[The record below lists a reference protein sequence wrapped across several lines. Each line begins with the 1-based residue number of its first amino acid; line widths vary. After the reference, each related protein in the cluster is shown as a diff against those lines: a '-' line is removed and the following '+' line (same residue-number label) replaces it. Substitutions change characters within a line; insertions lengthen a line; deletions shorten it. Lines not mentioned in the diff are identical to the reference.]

1 MVTFFRNNLV
11 LSYLAALG
19 ALAVVSVL
27 ALRGL
32 DAAGIGAA
40 LMLAA
45 VTAGACFHVG
55 SASSPK
61 NDGTDGYLA
70 SRQLFGES
78 LAPVW
83 SGQIENSRSQMET
96 AINALA
102 ERFGGIVDKL
112 DNAVHASSSATD
124 NVGNGKGIGAVFAGS
139 ERELGEVVM
148 SIEKAM
154 ASKAEMLGKIQ
165 GLQEFTRELTQMT
178 EDVASIAAH
187 TNLLALNAAIEAA
200 RAGETGRGFAVVAK
214 EVRTLSNLSAETG
227 KRMADKVAVISH
239 AITATC
245 QAAESSLAR
254 ETTAMKASTQTI
266 DVVLSDFR
274 GVTDALLQASQL
286 LKDESVEIQSEVG
299 QALVQLQFQDRVSQI
314 LSHVKANIDS
324 LPAALADNRMQSEND
339 ARLVPLDPAPMLASL
354 QSTYAMADEFA
365 VHGGKQQKLAAP
377 AAADELTFF

>member
-1 MVTFFRNNLV
+1 MVTFFRTNPL
-11 LSYLAALG
+11 LGYLAALG
-19 ALAVVSVL
+19 ALAVVTVL

-32 DAAGIGAA
+32 DKAGIGAA
-40 LMLAA
+40 LMLAVATA
-45 VTAGACFHVG
+45 VTCLLAARGT
-55 SASSPK
+55 SP
-61 NDGTDGYLA
+61 NSTATDGYLA
-70 SRQLFGES
+70 SRQAFGES

-83 SGQIENSRSQMET
+83 SGQIETSRSQMEN
-96 AINALA
+96 AVNALA

-112 DNAVHASSSATD
+112 DSAVHASSSATD

-139 ERELGEVVM
+139 ERDMKAVVQ

-154 ASKAEMLGKIQ
+154 ASKTEMLGKIQ

-227 KRMADKVAVISH
+227 KRMADKVAVISS
-239 AITATC
+239 AIVATC
-245 QAAESSLAR
+245 QAAESSLAQ
-254 ETTAMKASTQTI
+254 ETRAMAASTQTI
-266 DVVLSDFR
+266 DGVLADFR
-274 GVTDALLQASQL
+274 AVTDTLLQASQL

-324 LPAALADNRMQSEND
+324 LPAALADNKQQYEND
-339 ARLVPLDPAPMLASL
+339 ACLVPLDAGPMLAAL

-365 VHGGKQQKLAAP
+365 VHGGKQRHIAAP
-377 AAADELTFF
+377 ADDELTFF

>member
-1 MVTFFRNNLV
+1 MVTFFRNNLQIG
-11 LSYLAALG
+11 YLAALG
-19 ALAVVSVL
+19 ALAVVTVL

-32 DAAGIGAA
+32 DTAGLASA

-45 VTAGACFHVG
+45 ATGGACFLSFRNSAPGG
-55 SASSPK
+55 SDSL
-61 NDGTDGYLA
+61 DGYLA
-70 SRQLFGES
+70 SRQVFGES

-83 SGQIENSRSQMET
+83 SGQIEISRSQMES
-96 AINALA
+96 AVNSLA

-124 NVGNGKGIGAVFAGS
+124 RVGNGKGIGAVFAGS
-139 ERELGEVVM
+139 ERELGQVVQ
-148 SIEKAM
+148 SIEQAM
-154 ASKAEMLGKIQ
+154 ASKADMLGKIQ

-227 KRMADKVAVISH
+227 KRMADKVAVISS

-245 QAAESSLAR
+245 QAAESSLEK
-254 ETTAMKASTQTI
+254 ETKAMAASTQTI
-266 DVVLSDFR
+266 DGVLSEFR
-274 GVTDALLQASQL
+274 GVTDALLESSQL

-324 LPAALADNRMQSEND
+324 LPAALADNRQQYEND
-339 ARLVPLDPAPMLASL
+339 ACLAPLDAGPMLASL

-365 VHGGKQQKLAAP
+365 VHGGKQKQIAAP
-377 AAADELTFF
+377 ADDELTFF

>member
-1 MVTFFRNNLV
+1 MLSFFRNNLQTG
-11 LSYLAALG
+11 YLAALG
-19 ALAVVSVL
+19 ALAVMTVL

-32 DAAGIGAA
+32 DTAGLAGA

-45 VTAGACFHVG
+45 ATAGACFLSSRH
-55 SASSPK
+55 SAPAS
-61 NDGTDGYLA
+61 DALAGYLD

-83 SGQIENSRSQMET
+83 SGQIEISRSQMET
-96 AINALA
+96 AVNALA

-124 NVGNGKGIGAVFAGS
+124 KVGNGRGIGAVFAGS
-139 ERELGEVVM
+139 ERELGQVVQ
-148 SIEKAM
+148 SIEHAM
-154 ASKAEMLGKIQ
+154 ASKADMLGKIQ

-227 KRMADKVAVISH
+227 KRMADKVAVISS
-239 AITATC
+239 AIVATC
-245 QAAESSLAR
+245 QAAESSLEK
-254 ETTAMKASTQTI
+254 ETRAMTASTHTI
-266 DVVLSDFR
+266 DGVLSQFR
-274 GVTDALLQASQL
+274 AMTDALLQAQQL
-286 LKDESVEIQSEVG
+286 LKDESVQIQSEVG

-324 LPAALADNRMQSEND
+324 LPGALATNRQQYETD
-339 ARLVPLDPAPMLASL
+339 ACLAPLDAGPLLASL

-365 VHGGKQQKLAAP
+365 VHGGKQKQIAAT
-377 AAADELTFF
+377 ADDELTFF